1 MSALPKD
8 WAYSPAL
15 DAELKQY
22 LLLAYLQR
30 VQACFGEHKL
40 YPHLS
45 QLHEHLTELL
55 RIRQELERIAE
66 AGGEVSGFDPATGRA
81 VHEPLQLDPWLGV
94 VEQVIGMA
102 VPGLRE
108 ALAEGHALRGEI
120 ARRIQF
126 APVGLM
132 PLKPSA
138 GWLLLRS
145 GRLAQAYRYEVAL
158 VCAADAEHDGLRR
171 VRTRYVADYA
181 MGLGATFERI
191 KTDLLAR
198 HPDLPNPAVFA
209 FETDL
214 ALPRIETYM
223 PVAKQLLYEV
233 IRQAA

>member
-1 MSALPKD
+1 MGALPKD

-30 VQACFGEHKL
+30 VQACFGESKL

-45 QLHEHLTELL
+45 ELDEHLAELL
-55 RIRQELERIAE
+55 RIRQELERIAD
-66 AGGEVSGFDPATGRA
+66 AGGEVVGFDPSTGRA
-81 VHEPLQLDPWLGV
+81 VHDPLPRDPWLG
-94 VEQVIGMA
+94 EQVIGMA

-108 ALAEGHALRGEI
+108 ALAEGHALREEI

-126 APVGLM
+126 APVGLT
-132 PLKPSA
+132 PLKPTA

-145 GRLAQAYRYEVAL
+145 GRTAQAYRYEVSL

-181 MGLGATFERI
+181 MGIAVTFERI
-191 KTDLLAR
+191 KTDLIER

-214 ALPRIETYM
+214 SLPRIETYM

-233 IRQAA
+233 IRETA